1 MKSNRK
7 GIHKIFSYLLLTI
20 VTVIVIFPFYWM
32 VVTSLKD
39 STKVFEFPPQLIP
52 DPVVFSNYVELFKF
66 QPNFPLYYFNSLY
79 IAMLVTVGTGIIA
92 SLAGYSFAKIDF
104 PFKGAIFLVLLSSM
118 MIPTEATAIP
128 LFNWMT
134 KLKWINTHLPLI
146 IPPILGSGG
155 IFGVFIMRQYF
166 ITIPDDMMEAAK
178 IDGCNPWQ
186 TFFKVMLPMAIP
198 ALGSLSLITFLNNW
212 NEFFA
217 PLIYLSS
224 DKLFTLPLGLSMF
237 TDQAGTQWN
246 LVMTASVIA
255 TIPLLLVF
263 FFAQKQFIESIAFS
277 GIK

>member
-7 GIHKIFSYLLLTI
+7 GIHKFFSYLLLTI